1 MESETVSS
9 AEKQSTDYSAKGWN
23 LVYRELSAFFRN
35 AFGSLF
41 SVEFATVLIPLL
53 LIWEL
58 LPRFDLVP
66 PTLVPP
72 PSRVVR
78 TFYHMF
84 GELDLHYHLCTSLYR
99 FSVGFIIALITA
111 FPIGVLMGWNMFVRK
126 HCLPLFQILAPIPPP
141 AWVPI
146 TIVALGVGLPMQAFL
161 IFLGVFYPV
170 LFNTYQG
177 VKDTDPRYLAS
188 ARVFGASEF
197 TLIRSV
203 YIWHALGSVVM
214 GIKIGIA
221 LGLVMLIISE
231 MHGGRDGIG
240 YLLLE
245 SKEYFN
251 IDRMVVC
258 MILLGGIGWFLIE
271 IMKYVELKLAV
282 WRIGR

>member
-1 MESETVSS
+1 MKVQTQKRE
-9 AEKQSTDYSAKGWN
+9 DYGAKGWN
-23 LVYRELSAFFRN
+23 LVLRELTAFFKG
-35 AFGSLF
+35 ALGSIF
-41 SVEFATVLIPLL
+41 SLEFATVAIPLL
-53 LIWEL
+53 IAWEV
-58 LPRFDLVP
+58 LPCTGLVP

-72 PSRVVR
+72 PSRVAV
-78 TFYHMF
+78 TFWKMITEH
-84 GELDLHYHLCTSLYR
+84 DLHRHFFSSLFR
-99 FSVGFIIALITA
+99 FSLGFIVALFTA
-111 FPIGVLMGWNMFVRK
+111 FPIGVLMGWNLFIRK
-126 HCLPLFQILAPIPPP
+126 HCLPLFQILAPVPPP

-146 TIVALGVGLPMQAFL
+146 TIVILGVGMPMQTFL

-177 VKDTDPRYLAS
+177 VKDTDPRYISS

-203 YIWHALGSVVM
+203 YIWHALGSVIM

-231 MHGGRDGIG
+231 MHGGRTGLG

-245 SKEYFN
+245 SKDYFN

-258 MILLGGIGWFLIE
+258 MILLGAMGWFLIE
-271 IMKYVELKLAV
+271 IMKYIELKLAV